1 MYTVPALQQLSIGT
15 PRALTTPDGKDFIS
29 AIAKEATAE
38 AFLTFDGFRGDGI
51 ADKKHHGGTERAVCI
66 YPVEHYA
73 QWEQEFSCEITGPI
87 LGENLSVTGM
97 LEEDVCIGDIY
108 RIGEAVIQVTQGRIP
123 CSTISK
129 KTGLPKLMKRM
140 IETGFTGYL
149 CKVLEEGT
157 VRHDSP
163 VQLIE
168 RNPHGISILYANE
181 VYFQRPRDVEGMK
194 RILEAD
200 ALAQEWQESLKKR
213 LSKLQTI

>member
-1 MYTVPALQQLSIGT
+1 MKTAPAIHQLSIGT
-15 PRALTTPDGKDFIS
+15 PRTLITPEGKNFIS
-29 AIAKEATAE
+29 AIAKEAANE
-38 AFLTFDGFRGDGI
+38 AFLTFDGFQGDGI
-51 ADKKHHGGTERAVCI
+51 ADKKHHGGPERAVCI
-66 YPVEHYA
+66 YPFEHYA
-73 QWEQEFSCEITGPI
+73 RWEQEFSCIITEPI

-97 LEEDVCIGDIY
+97 LEEEVYIGDIY

-163 VQLIE
+163 VQLIG
-168 RNPHGISILYANE
+168 RDPHGISILYANE
-181 VYFQRPRDVEGMK
+181 VYFQRPRDIEGMK
-194 RILEAD
+194 QILEAD
-200 ALAQEWQESLKKR
+200 ALAAEWQENVRKR
-213 LSKLQTI
+213 LAKLQTI